1 MKNPI
6 NAFWGHLFP
15 KDDGPEKHNKLNVL
29 SHIPL
34 FDKLTKKEL
43 RRIADII
50 YDRTYSAGEYIFE
63 KSQPGAAMFIIK
75 TGTVKIVAPD
85 TRGNEVILATL
96 GEDTFFG
103 ELALLDDSPR
113 SASARAEIKTEALA
127 FFRSD
132 LIKLLDEEPDI
143 ASNIFKALAY
153 IIGQRLKATNEQ
165 LYGKEG

>member
-96 GEDTFFG
+96 GEDT
-103 ELALLDDSPR
+103 
-113 SASARAEIKTEALA
+113 
-127 FFRSD
+127 
-132 LIKLLDEEPDI
+132 
-143 ASNIFKALAY
+143 
-153 IIGQRLKATNEQ
+153 
-165 LYGKEG
+165 